1 MTEDFVAAA
10 LWLKARADC
19 TGKIGAVG
27 FCFGG
32 GIANTLAVRMGADLA
47 AAVPFYGAQPA
58 ADDVAKIKAPLLLHY
73 ASLDT
78 RITGGW
84 PAYDAAL
91 EGQPRDPHGLRL
103 RRRQPRLP

>member
-1 MTEDFVAAA
+1 MRAKMFEDFVASAD
-10 LWLKARADC
+10 WLRARPEC

-32 GIANTLAVRMGADLA
+32 TTVNQLAVRLPYLA
-47 AAVPFYGAQPA
+47 AAVAFYGSQPSA
-58 ADDVAKIKAPLLLHY
+58 ADTAKIKAPLLLHY

-84 PAYDAAL
+84 PAWK
-91 EGQPRDPHGLRL
+91 
-103 RRRQPRLP
+103 RR